1 MLLFVDNT
9 KIRSLSMTYAAI
21 MGYGV
26 VGSGVVEV
34 LNMNRNRITSSAGG
48 EIKIKY
54 ILDVRDFP
62 SSPLAS
68 LFTKDFAVIEND
80 PEVSIVV
87 ETIGGARVAYDFT
100 RRCLLAG
107 KSVVTS
113 NKELV
118 AKHGLELLNIAKEK
132 NVSYLF
138 EASVGGGMP
147 ILRPL
152 ITCLAANEVLEIR
165 GILNGTTNFILTSMR
180 EYSMSFEAALKQ
192 AQELGYAEADPTA
205 DIEGIDAC
213 RKLCILADL
222 AYGCLVKPELV
233 KAEGISAVSVKDV
246 DNLRQFGAKIKL
258 IGRAVKAEGENVM
271 IWVAPHVLMPGN
283 PLINVENADN
293 GIGVKGN
300 ALGDAMFF
308 GCGAGSLPTASA
320 VIADMI
326 DAVRH
331 SACRLDIGWKDK
343 GSDWI
348 LGSDDYVSR
357 WYVRNGDNCHI
368 TLPLRA
374 KDVAGYEVKY
384 RILE

>member
-1 MLLFVDNT
+1 
-9 KIRSLSMTYAAI
+9 MTYAAI

-34 LNMNRNRITSSAGG
+34 LNMNREKITSSAGG

-68 LFTKDFAVIEND
+68 LFIKDFSVIEND
-80 PEVSIVV
+80 PEVKIVV
-87 ETIGGARVAYDFT
+87 ETIGGARVAYEFT
-100 RRCLLAG
+100 KRCLLAG

-118 AKHGLELLNIAKEK
+118 SKHGLELLNIAKEK

-152 ITCLAANEVLEIR
+152 MTCLAANEIIEIR
-165 GILNGTTNFILTSMR
+165 GILNGTTNYILTSMR
-180 EYSMSFEAALKQ
+180 EYSMSFDAALKK

-205 DIEGIDAC
+205 DVEGIDAC
-213 RKLCILADL
+213 RKICILSDL
-222 AYGCLVKPELV
+222 AYGSLVRPEDI
-233 KAEGISAVSVKDV
+233 KTEGITAVSVKDV
-246 DNLRQFGAKIKL
+246 ENLRQFGAKIKL
-258 IGRAVKAEGENVM
+258 IGRAVKADNGKVM
-271 IWVAPHVLMPGN
+271 IWVAPHVLLPGN

-293 GIGVKGN
+293 GIVVKGN

-320 VIADMI
+320 VVADMI
-326 DAVRH
+326 DAVH
-331 SACRLDIGWKDK
+331 HADCPMDIGWSDR

-348 LGSDDYVSR
+348 LGSEDYVSR
-357 WYVRNGDNCHI
+357 WYVRDSEGCRI
-368 TLPLRA
+368 TQPLKA
-374 KDVAGYEVKY
+374 KDVTGYEVKY